1 MNSTM
6 NDKEMNDILLQQKYD
21 FDADFNSDI
30 INKITSK
37 NFTKN
42 DFVWF
47 VYGIAASLFLCLMLV
62 YWQDG
67 QISYDT
73 LLGIDSLNNDTLN
86 EYNFYQ

>member
-1 MNSTM
+1 M